1 MSGHSDESVDSAESE
16 GGLLSGGMDRR
27 SLIKKAGIV
36 GAAAWAAPMV
46 LDSVLSPAS
55 AASLPPGKY
64 KLRLSSQKCN
74 PTPVLDPNVAQAC
87 LPPDWASATNAI
99 TDATTLADLGL
110 QISNCSRRYHITLT
124 STKPNVTIL
133 SGMSCRPP
141 AQGSGPVAGDVVSG
155 GSQIVWDNNGASDRN
170 GYFIVI
176 NVA

>member
-1 MSGHSDESVDSAESE
+1 MSGHSDEPVDTAESE

-64 KLRLSSQKCN
+64 KLRLSTEKCN
-74 PTPVLDPNVAQAC
+74 PTPVLDPNVAQNC
-87 LPPDWASATNAI
+87 LPPDWASATNVI

-110 QISNCSRRYHITLT
+110 QISNCSRRYQILLT

-133 SGMSCRPP
+133 SGASCLTP
-141 AQGSGPVAGDVVSG
+141 AQGAGPIPGTVLSV
-155 GSQIVWDNNGASDRN
+155 GSQIQWSGHGSDRH